1 MNKLDLDLSEARL
14 LAAAPLALA
23 PILASFQA
31 IADSHVFTA
40 TNEKWRTECG
50 ACHVAYPPQLL
61 PPSSWNAVMAG
72 LDRHFGTDASLDAA
86 TGTEIAAFLE
96 ENAGRERRARDGA
109 PSLRIT
115 ETRWFEREHDE
126 LAASIWKH
134 PQVKTAANCSACHI
148 GADQGSFS
156 EHDIRVPK

>member
-1 MNKLDLDLSEARL
+1 MRCVSCCLP
-14 LAAAPLALA
+14 AAAAA
-23 PILASFQA
+23 A
-31 IADSHVFTA
+31 
-40 TNEKWRTECG
+40 
-50 ACHVAYPPQLL
+50 
-61 PPSSWNAVMAG
+61 SSWKAVMAA

-96 ENAGRERRARDGA
+96 KNAGRERRAAARTA
-109 PSLRIT
+109 RRIALRIT

-148 GADQGSFS
+148 GADQGNFS